1 MKSLQNRNISRKEYQ
16 FLSICDIKIE
26 LSSVN
31 NIKDNNNN
39 NNYSHKRIA
48 ALFNNNKNNNNNK

>member
-39 NNYSHKRIA
+39 NYSHKRIA
-48 ALFNNNKNNNNNK
+48 ALFNNKNNNNNNK